1 MSKTAFR
8 GLLLIVLCG
17 AALLRVPGLGLRPM
31 HHDEANQALKFGP
44 LLEKGEYRYD
54 KADHHGPTLYYLTLP
69 LAWVEGKKT
78 LASLD
83 ETTLRLLPVLFGLG
97 LIPLLL
103 LFGKDIGRPAVLFS
117 GLFVALSPAFAYY
130 SRFYIQETLFV
141 FFVAGFLGTL
151 WRFLSRPAPG
161 WTVAAGFFG
170 GMMFATKET
179 SVVVFAA
186 TAGAL
191 ALTNLTAK
199 KEAQPPKTDEAAIA
213 NPGIRPLH
221 IGLFAAAAGVTAAL
235 FYSSFFANPKGLV
248 DSVLAFQTYFA
259 KGGTPGLHD
268 HPWWYYL
275 GLLTRTKS
283 GGLIWSE
290 ALVLALACLG
300 FLAAATERNRFA
312 IFISFYT
319 LITAAVFS
327 LIPYKTPWNLLP
339 FYLGFVILAGIG
351 TIFMFRSLR
360 ERYQPIR
367 LPGLK
372 PGVRSGLIL
381 SGALYPDLKI
391 GVWRRRT
398 YQKIL
403 AGILL
408 AIGLFHLG
416 WQSYQANFRYYA
428 DPRNP
433 YVYAQTGT
441 DYLKLVRRVDEIA
454 ALHPDHERMTIGVV
468 SDSGETWPLPWSLRR
483 FARVGYWTDWKD
495 WRAAAG
501 NEDAPIVIASR
512 DQAEQI
518 RPLIQ
523 GRYQSEYY
531 GLRPDVLLMIFI
543 RNDLWDQHLKN
554 RAAVE

>member
-17 AALLRVPGLGLRPM
+17 AALLRVPGLSLRPM
-31 HHDEANQALKFGP
+31 HHDEANQALKFGL

-69 LAWVEGKKT
+69 LAWASAKTT

-103 LFGKDIGRPAVLFS
+103 LFGKDIGRPAVLFA
-117 GLFVALSPAFAYY
+117 GLFAALSPAFAYY

-141 FFVAGFLGTL
+141 FFIAGFLGSL
-151 WRFLSRPAPG
+151 WRFLSRPSSG
-161 WTVAAGFFG
+161 WAVAAGFFG

-191 ALTNLTAK
+191 VLTSLTAK
-199 KEAQPPKTDEAAIA
+199 KEARPPAA
-213 NPGIRPLH
+213 NPGIRALH

-235 FYSSFFANPKGLV
+235 FYSSFFTNPKGLV

-259 KGGTPGLHD
+259 KGGTPGLHG

-275 GLLTRTKS
+275 GLLTRVKS
-283 GGLIWSE
+283 GGLAWSE

-300 FLAAATERNRFA
+300 FLAAALKRDRFA
-312 IFISFYT
+312 IFISFYA
-319 LITAAVFS
+319 LITAVVFS

-339 FYLGFVILAGIG
+339 FHLGFVILAGIG
-351 TIFMFRSLR
+351 TVFMFRSLR

-367 LPGLK
+367 LPGLE
-372 PGVRSGLIL
+372 PGVCSGLIL
-381 SGALYPDLKI
+381 SGAFYPDLKI

-433 YVYAQTGT
+433 YVYAQTST

-454 ALHPDHERMTIGVV
+454 SIHPDHERMPIKVV
-468 SDSGETWPLPWSLRR
+468 CDPGETWPLPWSLRR
-483 FARVGYWTDWKD
+483 FERVGYWTDGQA
-495 WRAAAG
+495 WRAAASF
-501 NEDAPIVIASR
+501 EDAPVVIASR
-512 DQAEQI
+512 DQAERIQ
-518 RPLIQ
+518 PLIQ
-523 GRYQSEYY
+523 SRYQAEYY

-543 RNDLWDQHLKN
+543 RNDLWDHLLKN
-554 RAAVE
+554 KAAFE

>member
-17 AALLRVPGLGLRPM
+17 AALLRVPGLSLRPM
-31 HHDEANQALKFGP
+31 HHDEANQALKFGL

-69 LAWVEGKKT
+69 LAWASAKTT

-97 LIPLLL
+97 LIPLLV
-103 LFGKDIGRPAVLFS
+103 LFGKDIGRPAVLFA
-117 GLFVALSPAFAYY
+117 GLFAALSPAFAYY

-141 FFVAGFLGTL
+141 FFIAGFLGSL
-151 WRFLSRPAPG
+151 WRFISRPSSG
-161 WTVAAGFFG
+161 WAVAAGFFG

-191 ALTNLTAK
+191 VLTNLTAK
-199 KEAQPPKTDEAAIA
+199 KEAMPPAA
-213 NPGIRPLH
+213 NPGIRALH

-235 FYSSFFANPKGLV
+235 FYSSFFTNPKGVV

-259 KGGTPGLHD
+259 KGGTPGLHG

-275 GLLTRTKS
+275 GLLTRVKS
-283 GGLIWSE
+283 GGLAWSE

-300 FLAAATERNRFA
+300 FLAAALKRDRFA
-312 IFISFYT
+312 IFISFYA

-339 FYLGFVILAGIG
+339 FHLGFVILAGIG
-351 TIFMFRSLR
+351 TVFMFRSLR
-360 ERYQPIR
+360 ER
-367 LPGLK
+367 
-372 PGVRSGLIL
+372 
-381 SGALYPDLKI
+381 
-391 GVWRRRT
+391 

-408 AIGLFHLG
+408 AIGLFQLG

-433 YVYAQTGT
+433 YVYAQTST

-454 ALHPDHERMTIGVV
+454 SLHPDHERMPIKVV
-468 SDSGETWPLPWSLRR
+468 CDPSETWPLPWSLRR
-483 FARVGYWTDWKD
+483 FERVGYWTNWQD
-495 WRAAAG
+495 WRAAASF
-501 NEDAPIVIASR
+501 EDAPIVIASR
-512 DQAEQI
+512 DQAERIQ
-518 RPLIQ
+518 PLIQ
-523 GRYQSEYY
+523 SRYQSEYY

-543 RNDLWDQHLKN
+543 RNDLWDHLLKN
-554 RAAVE
+554 KAAFE